1 MNSPILIGLA
11 TGTVAAI
18 LFASITAQTTLAFIL
33 FYLTPLPLFLAGL
46 GWGVTA
52 ALIAALIGGGLVG
65 AVLGNTP
72 ALVFTLFVGLPPI
85 VLCRLAMQSRLAP
98 MQPAGEGA
106 AQPSIEW
113 YPPGRLIG
121 WAALLGGAMTAVA
134 ILALGPGE
142 DAYKATIRGFFEQQQ
157 FRDLIARQTQL
168 SPEQLDRLIDLFAS
182 FLLPAFAAILWLAI
196 TLFNIWAAGK
206 IVLFSG
212 RLQRPWPTFSDMT
225 YPNFVIFGMPAAI
238 ALSFAPGMAGILAT
252 CFVGAFSVAYL
263 LLGLI
268 VIRVLTNGLSAQ
280 PLLMAAVYIAI
291 LLLGWAALIV
301 IAIGIAEP
309 LFNLRRNWGTPP
321 AASGPSPNE

>member
-1 MNSPILIGLA
+1 MNSPILIGFA

-18 LFASITAQTTLAFIL
+18 LFASITAQTALAFIL
-33 FYLTPLPLFLAGL
+33 FYLTPLPVFLAGL
-46 GWGVTA
+46 GWGLMA
-52 ALIAALIGGGLVG
+52 ALIAALIGGGLIG

-72 ALVFTLFVGLPPI
+72 ALVFLMFVGLPSI
-85 VLCRLAMQSRLAP
+85 LLCRLAMQSRLAP
-98 MQPAGEGA
+98 AQATGEGE
-106 AQPSIEW
+106 AQPSLEW

-121 WAALLGGAMTAVA
+121 WAALIGGAMTAAA
-134 ILALGPGE
+134 IVALGPGE
-142 DAYKATIRGFFEQQQ
+142 DAYKATIRGFFEQQE

-168 SPEQLDRLIDLFAS
+168 SPEQFDRLIDLFAS

-196 TLFNIWAAGK
+196 TLFNFWVAGK

-212 RLQRPWPTFSDMT
+212 RLGRPWPTFSDLT
-225 YPNFVIFGMPAAI
+225 YPNFVVFGMPAAI
-238 ALSFAPGMAGILAT
+238 ALSFAPGMAGIVAT

-309 LFNLRRNWGTPP
+309 LFNLRRNWGTP
-321 AASGPSPNE
+321 AAPGGASPNE